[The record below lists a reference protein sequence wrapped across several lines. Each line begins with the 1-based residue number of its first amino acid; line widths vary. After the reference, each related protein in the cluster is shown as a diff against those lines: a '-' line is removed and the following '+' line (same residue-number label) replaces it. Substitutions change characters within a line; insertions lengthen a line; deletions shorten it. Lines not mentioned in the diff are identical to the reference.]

1 MVVALSIPAFADGA
15 LRAVAG
21 TARHRQTR
29 SGSLMNWKCTVK
41 SRGTRIILGCVWSLC
56 IASTLAGACYAD
68 DPTGVARAEL
78 QRRNTN
84 LVDQG
89 FNFTHGFELNAARKQ
104 RTVIDLL
111 IPPSD
116 EPHEVSFWASA
127 IGGEASFRITS
138 ANDQLLALWQGHSGE
153 TDMTLSLPAGH
164 NKVEI
169 DGQHA
174 TSVVA
179 LLGVKG
185 PVLSTC
191 RLDPA
196 RVSTHEANSAAGFR
210 WPYLLFTPEVARAP
224 FLLGVPNNTGFST
237 TDPELLAASG
247 ECTIK
252 EWDELANR
260 LGTPLLV
267 PLFPRPAIADES
279 ENLYL
284 HALTRA
290 SLLTDRPG
298 YTRVDLQF
306 IAMMDDAKRVLAS
319 QGIRVSQRALLTG
332 FSASGSFVS
341 RFAML
346 HPERV
351 LAVASGSPGGWPII
365 PEAEDKGVALPY
377 PVGVSDLPA
386 VAGRPLNLPALRRVS
401 WFYYLGGQDH
411 NDSVIFRDSFS
422 KTDEE
427 IIFSH
432 FGADIRQRWTAA
444 EAAYRHS
451 RLKTQFKIYPAVG
464 HQITDDMR
472 TDVEA
477 FLASAIRPPHVPKR
491 VL

>member
-1 MVVALSIPAFADGA
+1 MDWN
-15 LRAVAG
+15 
-21 TARHRQTR
+21 R
-29 SGSLMNWKCTVK
+29 SRPKVK
-41 SRGTRIILGCVWSLC
+41 SLGAGVIRRCLWPLFILNILVG
-56 IASTLAGACYAD
+56 AAYAEDPPGST
-68 DPTGVARAEL
+68 RAEL
-78 QRRNTN
+78 QRRNSN
-84 LVDQG
+84 LVAQG
-89 FNFTHGFELNAARKQ
+89 FNFTHGFELGADHNQ
-104 RTVIDLL
+104 RTQIDLL

-138 ANDQLLALWQGHSGE
+138 ANDQLLAFWQGQSGE
-153 TDMTLSLPAGH
+153 TDMTLSLPVGR

-169 DGQHA
+169 DGQRA

-196 RVSTHEANSAAGFR
+196 RVSTHQANSAAGFQ
-210 WPYLLFTPEVARAP
+210 WPYLLFTPEGAGTQ
-224 FLLGVPNNTGFST
+224 FLLAVPNNTGFST
-237 TDPELLAASG
+237 TDPELLTASG

-252 EWDELANR
+252 EWDDLANR

-267 PLFPRPAIADES
+267 PLFPRPAIKDES

-284 HALTRA
+284 HSLSRA
-290 SLLTDRPG
+290 SLLTDEPSLA
-298 YTRVDLQF
+298 RVDLQF
-306 IAMMDDAKRVLAS
+306 IAMIDDARRILAS
-319 QGIRVSQRALLTG
+319 KGMRISQRVLLTG

-365 PEAEDKGVALPY
+365 PEAKDKGVALPY
-377 PVGVSDLPA
+377 PIGVSDLQA
-386 VAGRPLNLPALRRVS
+386 VAGSPLNLPALRRVS

-411 NDSVIFRDSFS
+411 NDSVIYRDSFS

-432 FGADIRQRWTAA
+432 FGADLQQRWAAA

-451 RLKTQFKIYPAVG
+451 RLKAQFKVYPGVG
-464 HQITDDMR
+464 HQITDYMR
-472 TDVEA
+472 TDVET
-477 FLASAIRPPHVPKR
+477 FLASAIRTAHVPN
-491 VL
+491 